1 MDTAADRV
9 RTLFHDL
16 NGEFGAVPMR
26 ALEAAFWVAAP
37 GGARAVRITVDR
49 GAVRVSAAPVPTP
62 ACVTVRR
69 RAGRLVARWA
79 PVPDATAYVVRLVRG
94 GVTLRTSTV
103 RGTTAVLPFCPLRRG
118 RRYAVVVAA
127 RDRVRGPGTAV
138 PVKPRSTKER

>member
-1 MDTAADRV
+1 MDTVTDRL
-9 RTLFHDL
+9 RTLFRDL

-26 ALEAAFWVAAP
+26 TLEAAFWIAAP
-37 GGARAVRITVDR
+37 GGARAVRVVVGG
-49 GAVRVSAAPVPTP
+49 GAARVSSTPVPAP

-79 PVPDATAYVVRLVRG
+79 PVPDATTYVVRLVRG

-103 RGTTAVLPFCPLRRG
+103 SGTTAVVPFCPLRRG

-127 RDRVRGPGTAV
+127 RTRVRGPGTAV
-138 PVKPRSTKER
+138 PVNNR